1 MITEEVFNYLL
12 AGMTVLGLI
21 VFISLYFITAGY
33 GQFRTKEWGLSINN
47 KVGWVLMEAPAFLT
61 MVIIWL
67 TSGGSTV
74 APQIVLLGQV
84 KAKCLLPSCFLV

>member
-47 KVGWVLMEAPAFLT
+47 KVGWVLM
-61 MVIIWL
+61 
-67 TSGGSTV
+67 
-74 APQIVLLGQV
+74 
-84 KAKCLLPSCFLV
+84 